1 MLAVRILYRGLEYLR
16 SLVSVQ
22 GSSLHSSLWI
32 PRDDWTWIFYL
43 PFLLME
49 SFLVHCSQN
58 MLFAVCCLGFLET
71 CFMPPSLGQF
81 GQIVHMLKRTW
92 ISAVRC
98 SVPCV
103 SVESGFFIL
112 YSTLL
117 NPYWI
122 CLLFLSGAETTWLQ
136 FFTLWI
142 SFSFS
147 SVHLTLYFKPWWVH
161 TDWIL
166 FFLLN

>member
-1 MLAVRILYRGLEYLR
+1 MYRRLC
-16 SLVSVQ
+16 VSYTHFMQETWVSEKF
-22 GSSLHSSLWI
+22 GVCAGEGGPGTSSLGI

-49 SFLVHCSQN
+49 SFLIHCSQN

-81 GQIVHMLKRTW
+81 GQIVRMLKRTW
-92 ISAVRC
+92 ISAVGY
-98 SVPCV
+98 SVLCV
-103 SVESGFFIL
+103 SIESGFFIL

-122 CLLFLSGAETTWLQ
+122 CLLFLS
-136 FFTLWI
+136 FTL
-142 SFSFS
+142 FQ
-147 SVHLTLYFKPWWVH
+147 
-161 TDWIL
+161 
-166 FFLLN
+166 N